1 MVGTKRIFTL
11 VYDVG
16 VVAPDVRGEEVS
28 GKVVED
34 EKDAEGASTLSVLG
48 LSFRTFLSR
57 EIRRFTRVWTQT
69 LLSPLLTSALYV
81 VIFGYGMGSRIR
93 EVEGVPYLRFILP
106 GLILLSVMRRPVAWA
121 RRPEPTAWVA

>member
-11 VYDVG
+11 VYDAG
-16 VVAPDVRGEEVS
+16 VVEPDVRGEEVS

>member
-1 MVGTKRIFTL
+1 
-11 VYDVG
+11 
-16 VVAPDVRGEEVS
+16 VRGEEVS

-69 LLSPLLTSALYV
+69 LLSPLLTSALYYV
-81 VIFGYGMGSRIR
+81 VIFGYGLGSRIR

>member
-1 MVGTKRIFTL
+1 MLGTKRIFTL

-16 VVAPDVRGEEVS
+16 VVEPDVRGEEVS

-81 VIFGYGMGSRIR
+81 VIFGYGLGSRIR